1 MPFVRTLGRRGVIA
15 SLVCGVLAARSA
27 RAGPNEQRLAQ
38 ALFDDA
44 RRLMDQKRYSEA
56 CPKLAESQRLDPGG
70 GTLLNLAVCHAADGK
85 TATALVEY
93 NEALSM
99 ATRDGRRDREELAR
113 AAITKLEHDVPRVT
127 VVVPPGHRTPGL
139 DVKIDDTALPSVAW
153 DVPMPV
159 DPGSHTVV
167 ATVPG
172 RAPWTVVISI
182 LAAEK
187 KTIEVPRLAQG
198 PEPAPPPPVVTMTPA
213 PYTTEPAPQERP
225 PVDRTS
231 TTASNPLYVFILGTT
246 IAAGGTMAITGVLAL
261 SEQSKADDN
270 CIADRNWCRSQ
281 GGRDAAGNAEA
292 LAVVSTTA
300 LVIAAVGVVALFIV
314 PSKRTITKTAG
325 SGLLL
330 GGTF

>member
-1 MPFVRTLGRRGVIA
+1 MLGRRGVVA
-15 SLVCGVLAARSA
+15 SLVCGVLASRAA

-44 RRLMDQKRYSEA
+44 RRLMDQKRYAEA

-70 GTLLNLAVCHAADGK
+70 GTLLNLAVCHAGEGK

-113 AAITKLEHDVPRVT
+113 SAIAKLEGEVPRLT
-127 VVVPPGHRTPGL
+127 VVVPPRHRTPGL
-139 DVKIDDTALPSVAW
+139 DVKIDDTPLPSVAW

-159 DPGSHTVV
+159 DPGSHAII

-172 RAPWTVVISI
+172 GAPWTAVISI
-182 LAAEK
+182 LEREK
-187 KTIEVPRLAQG
+187 KTIEIPRLASG
-198 PEPAPPPPVVTMTPA
+198 AEPTPA
-213 PYTTEPAPQERP
+213 PVVMPPPAMNPSSEPSPHETP

-231 TTASNPLYVFILGTT
+231 TTSTNPVYVVVLGGT
-246 IAAGGTMAITGVLAL
+246 IAAGATMAITGLFAL
-261 SEQSKADDN
+261 SEQSKAEDN
-270 CIADRNWCRSQ
+270 CLADRSWCRSQ
-281 GGRDAAGNAEA
+281 GGRDAAANAET

-300 LVIAAVGVVALFIV
+300 LVVGAIGVVALLFV
-314 PSKRTITKTAG
+314 PSKRTVTKT
-325 SGLLL
+325 GLNGFALE
-330 GGTF
+330 GTF